1 MTTDVE
7 KCKAILQAVKETNN
21 HVAVTFNYR
30 FNPVHEKVKTL
41 LASGTIGDVISVH
54 FEWLLDTVHGADYFK
69 RWHRQKEN
77 SGGLMVHKSGH
88 HFDLV
93 NWWLASHPKS
103 VFGMAKL
110 GFYGDKAGKKHG
122 WAKVSSGPV
131 YRTRTDHQDYER
143 AQGSS
148 EAAKDPFAIHLDQ
161 DETLK
166 KMYLDQE
173 QHDGYIRD
181 MNCFAPGIGIE
192 DDMSVLVRY
201 ANDAIMTYHLT
212 AYSPW
217 EGKLHNLVRY

>member
-1 MTTDVE
+1 LGQGE
-7 KCKAILQAVKETNN
+7 
-21 HVAVTFNYR
+21 
-30 FNPVHEKVKTL
+30 
-41 LASGTIGDVISVH
+41 
-54 FEWLLDTVHGADYFK
+54 
-69 RWHRQKEN
+69 HRCE
-77 SGGLMVHKSGH
+77 L
-88 HFDLV
+88 
-93 NWWLASHPKS
+93 
-103 VFGMAKL
+103 
-110 GFYGDKAGKKHG
+110 YGDSLTICA
-122 WAKVSSGPV
+122 
-131 YRTRTDHQDYER
+131 QDYER
-143 AQGSS
+143 AQGSA

-217 EGKLHNLVRY
+217 EGVSGISN